1 MDVYLINLDRD
12 EERLSKA
19 TAELS
24 KIGLVFRRVSGFV
37 VTSETNVA
45 NFVTNSVAG
54 CWLAHRQVFE
64 MICHAN
70 QPGLILEDDIQ
81 VGKAYKKINEILD
94 KADPG
99 NFDMLQMGF
108 VELALSESVMRK
120 FRDAIKIT
128 EQGLASRINRMHFPF
143 LHSIKRRVR
152 FIEAM
157 NAHKFGKSLGSIK
170 VISDSFLPGTH
181 AYLVTPKIAREILKL
196 NQPIFL
202 SADQFFMSLA
212 SMRSFRCFRVSRS
225 LINQDLA
232 FTSNIGRNRYKRFN

>member
-1 MDVYLINLDRD
+1 MDVYLINLDED
-12 EERLSKA
+12 KERLRIA

-24 KIGLVFRRVSGFV
+24 KIGLVFRRISGFV
-37 VTSETNVA
+37 VTSEMNLD

-64 MICHAN
+64 MICNAN

-81 VGKAYKKINEILD
+81 LRKGHEKISEILY
-94 KADPG
+94 KADPE
-99 NFDMLQMGF
+99 NFDVLQIGF
-108 VELALSESVMRK
+108 VELALSESVLRK
-120 FRDAIKIT
+120 LRDAIKIV
-128 EQGLASRINRMHFPF
+128 EQILASQIDRMHFPF
-143 LHSIKRRVR
+143 LLSIKRRVR

-170 VISDSFLPGTH
+170 VVSDSFLPGTH
-181 AYLVTPKIAREILKL
+181 GYLVTPKIAREILKL

-232 FTSNIGRNRYKRFN
+232 FTSNIGKNRYKRFN